1 MTQVKGLVFRS
12 WLGTFK
18 RLRGAEAYARTLEKL
33 PPDIA
38 ESLRVNAFVTGSWY
52 PAEWLNLI
60 QVTAREVCGEG
71 IELTRTVAR
80 EAVKDDFRSGVHRLV
95 TLTASPEWILKWAPK
110 IVGYYYDT
118 GRLVVEE
125 AVVGRA
131 MGRFEGFTGFT
142 TDLWEQ
148 AIGGS
153 LGVMEE
159 AGAKGVTAKA
169 LAGGGDGDAHMTFA
183 VRWT

>member
-12 WLGTFK
+12 WVGTFT
-18 RLRGAEAYARTLEKL
+18 RLRGVEAYSRTVDRL
-33 PPDIA
+33 PPEIA
-38 ESLRVNAFVTGSWY
+38 DSLRMHAFVTGSWY
-52 PAEWLNLI
+52 PCEWLNLI
-60 QVTAREVCGEG
+60 LLAAREECGEG
-71 IELTRTVAR
+71 IELTRAIAR

-95 TLTASPEWILKWAPK
+95 TLAASPEWILKWAPK
-110 IVGYYYDT
+110 IVGYYYDC

-142 TDLWEQ
+142 SDLWEQ
-148 AIGGS
+148 VIGGS
-153 LGVMEE
+153 LGVMEH
-159 AGAKGVTAKA
+159 AGAKGLTSKA

-183 VRWT
+183 LRWT